1 MKGIR
6 LGAVI
11 AGLLVAGGLA
21 AFAILGSRGSASA
34 ADPPNKDQYDQLLAG
49 QLGITV
55 DKLHAAETAARN
67 QLIDQLAAQ
76 GKITP
81 DQANKLK
88 SATTGGLKG
97 LRPDFRGGAAGPRG
111 LFFQG
116 ASDVM
121 GVVAGKLG
129 LTPEALRQEMRG
141 GKSLAQVG
149 NDHGVSRDVLKTTIV
164 NALNADLQKA
174 TASGKITQD
183 MANKITSN
191 IPTMVDRFLDFS
203 GKGGPGRFRGPNA
216 NPNNQQAAPTPATQT
231 R

>member
-1 MKGIR
+1 MKGIK

-21 AFAILGSRGSASA
+21 AFAVFGGRGSASA
-34 ADPPNKDQYDQLLAG
+34 ADPPNKDTYDQLLAG

-67 QLIDQLAAQ
+67 QLIDQMAAA

-88 SATTGGLKG
+88 SATGGGLKG
-97 LRPDFRGGAAGPRG
+97 LGPALKGGGGAGPRG
-111 LFFQG
+111 AFFQG
-116 ASDVM
+116 ASNVM

-129 LTPEALRQEMRG
+129 LTPEALRTEMRG
-141 GKSLAQVG
+141 GKSLAQVAK
-149 NDHGVSRDVLKTTIV
+149 DHGVSRDDLKTTIV

-191 IPTMVDRFLDFS
+191 IPTMVDR
-203 GKGGPGRFRGPNA
+203 
-216 NPNNQQAAPTPATQT
+216 
-231 R
+231 